1 MSDIRDEV
9 RKKYAK
15 AIRDAGVSCC
25 GGKGNCCDPITSGN
39 YDPRE
44 LTELLDG
51 VETASFGCGN
61 PTALAGIREGEAVLD
76 LGSGAGLDVF
86 LAALKV
92 GPSGQVY
99 GLDMT
104 DEMLL
109 EAETNRQKAALENVT
124 FLKGVM
130 EAIPLPDESV
140 DLIISNC
147 VVNLSPDK
155 DQVLR
160 EAFRVLRP
168 GGRIALSDIV
178 LLRPLPPAVKASVA
192 AWTGCIAGALEAGEF
207 RSKAEAAGFSSVDL
221 SITKTYVFTA
231 DESARLFPDLGPQ
244 ERILADGAAASALVT
259 ATKERR

>member
-1 MSDIRDEV
+1 MKQTRIYEKVVDELKELIASGSLKPGDPLPPE
-9 RKKYAK
+9 RQLME
-15 AIRDAGVSCC
+15 DMGVSR
-25 GGKGNCCDPITSGN
+25 S
-39 YDPRE
+39 
-44 LTELLDG
+44 
-51 VETASFGCGN
+51 S
-61 PTALAGIREGEAVLD
+61 
-76 LGSGAGLDVF
+76 
-86 LAALKV
+86 
-92 GPSGQVY
+92 
-99 GLDMT
+99 
-104 DEMLL
+104 
-109 EAETNRQKAALENVT
+109 
-124 FLKGVM
+124 
-130 EAIPLPDESV
+130 
-140 DLIISNC
+140 
-147 VVNLSPDK
+147 
-155 DQVLR
+155 LR